1 MRLDFYEND
10 RFSSGDSSKTCRERK
25 SFIGGGIDD
34 SADILYRMK
43 EKSLEQA
50 GKNGGLLLGEDCMDE
65 TAAKSE
71 RLLQIFFR
79 LIRGDVLLKRNW
91 RSSFMS
97 QSEAFAGIWSL

>member
-1 MRLDFYEND
+1 
-10 RFSSGDSSKTCRERK
+10 
-25 SFIGGGIDD
+25 
-34 SADILYRMK
+34 
-43 EKSLEQA
+43 
-50 GKNGGLLLGEDCMDE
+50 MDE

-97 QSEAFAGIWSL
+97 QNEAFAGIWSL